1 MQINFM
7 MDMFKDAADLLGMLG
22 ATPKL
27 EEWPLANS
35 YHQALAN
42 KLARVNYFRE
52 ISWFV
57 RESMSFFSTPGST
70 APKVLTGES
79 R

>member
-1 MQINFM
+1 M

-27 EEWPLANS
+27 VEWPLDNS

-42 KLARVNYFRE
+42 KLTRLNYFRE
-52 ISWFV
+52 ILWYV
-57 RESMSFFSTPGST
+57 QESMSFFSRLG
-70 APKVLTGES
+70 